1 MVILCNIGLKFNFLK
16 WSDKSRMYYIP
27 DENKYEIL
35 KVKNL
40 IERGYGGIE
49 YSDFLSPYVQKYVI
63 DIVLKGENPYLF
75 YQTWGGYKDS
85 ERKVLALSFESMLEE
100 MDFSHFPI
108 DIIFIESDK
117 ILSHRQVLGT
127 LIGQGLKRDKVGDIL
142 VNENKALVFV
152 KQEVS
157 LFITTHIDKIGK
169 DRVKIEVIDKDEIDI
184 SQFMQNS
191 AKKIVCS
198 VPSMRVDAVIS
209 HGFGI
214 SREDA
219 SQLVKQLKVAVNWV
233 YVDKPSY
240 EVKEGDL
247 ISVRH
252 HGRLKIEKVLTT
264 TKKGRI
270 SIELLRFS

>member
-1 MVILCNIGLKFNFLK
+1 MVILCNIDLEFNFLK

-27 DENKYEIL
+27 EENKYEIL

-40 IERGYGGIE
+40 IERSYGGIE
-49 YSDFLSPYVQKYVI
+49 YSDFLSPYVQKYVT
-63 DIVLKGENPYLF
+63 DIILKGENPYLF
-75 YQTWGGYKDS
+75 YQAWGGYKDS
-85 ERKVLALSFESMLEE
+85 ERKVLALSFDSILEE

-108 DIIFIESDK
+108 DIILIESDT
-117 ILSHRQVLGT
+117 ILSHRQILGT
-127 LIGQGLKRDKVGDIL
+127 LIGQGLKRDKIGDIL
-142 VNENKALVFV
+142 VKENKALVFV
-152 KQEVS
+152 KEEVS
-157 LFITTHIDKIGK
+157 LFITTHIDRIGR
-169 DRVKIEVIDKDEIDI
+169 DRVKTKVVNKDDIDI

-191 AKKIVCS
+191 GKRIICS
-198 VPSMRVDAVIS
+198 VPSMRVDAIVS

-219 SQLVKQLKVAVNWV
+219 NDLVRQFKVAVNWV
-233 YVDKPSY
+233 YIDKPSY

-252 HGRLKIEKVLTT
+252 HGRLKVEKVLTT